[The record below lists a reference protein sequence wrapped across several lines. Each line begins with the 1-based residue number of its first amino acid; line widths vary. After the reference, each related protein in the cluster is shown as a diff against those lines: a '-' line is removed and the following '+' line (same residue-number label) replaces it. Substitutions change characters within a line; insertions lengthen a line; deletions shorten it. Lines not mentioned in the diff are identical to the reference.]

1 MRVWTEPNG
10 KQEET
15 GLIEGERDG
24 VRAFLWK
31 EESEAWAA
39 FPNDIWD
46 RLRPATEETTNR
58 TIEKFTAW
66 KERRSLYAE
75 WDEDL
80 EDDLIEIQEAK
91 SREADS
97 CEGEDEETE
106 SDVEEHTVQALV
118 RRALEKVKALEINV
132 IQSRTERD
140 KWKENHD
147 RMFRVWTAMMQ
158 EKEKGATPPDPR
170 NGWCKAMT
178 ENGTRCVED
187 AAEDNLCVKHWRL
200 REAGGKTYR
209 HPAEEWCI
217 ARNQDGK
224 RCLNNTHADHLCTKH
239 WRERERA
246 RTPL

>member
-1 MRVWTEPNG
+1 MRVWTESNG

-24 VRAFLWK
+24 ARAFLWK

-58 TIEKFTAW
+58 TIKKFTAW

-80 EDDLIEIQEAK
+80 EDDLIEIQEAN
-91 SREADS
+91 A
-97 CEGEDEETE
+97 
-106 SDVEEHTVQALV
+106 EEHTNTVQALV
-118 RRALEKVKALEINV
+118 ERALEKVKALESNV

-140 KWKENHD
+140 KWKEKHD
-147 RMFRVWTAMMQ
+147 RMFRVWTAMKQ
-158 EKEKGATPPDPR
+158 EKERGVIPPDPR
-170 NGWCKAMT
+170 NGWCKAIT
-178 ENGTRCVED
+178 KNGTRCVED
-187 AAEDNLCVKHWRL
+187 AAEDDLCVKHWRL

-217 ARNQDGK
+217 ALNQDGK

-246 RTPL
+246 RTPQ